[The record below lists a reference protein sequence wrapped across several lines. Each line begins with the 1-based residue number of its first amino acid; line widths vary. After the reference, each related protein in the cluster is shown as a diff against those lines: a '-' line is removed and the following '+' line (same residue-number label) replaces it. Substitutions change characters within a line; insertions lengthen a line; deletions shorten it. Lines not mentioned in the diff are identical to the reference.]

1 MQVHTLDSVPGIDL
15 LRFLPNILEGL
26 FKILTDDH
34 FEIRRNCEQVL
45 DQFLMKITD
54 ANNSLESVPPFIFLA
69 FFWFRTP
76 SIHW

>member
-54 ANNSLESVPPFIFLA
+54 ANNSLESVPPFYFLG
-69 FFWFRTP
+69 FFLV
-76 SIHW
+76 